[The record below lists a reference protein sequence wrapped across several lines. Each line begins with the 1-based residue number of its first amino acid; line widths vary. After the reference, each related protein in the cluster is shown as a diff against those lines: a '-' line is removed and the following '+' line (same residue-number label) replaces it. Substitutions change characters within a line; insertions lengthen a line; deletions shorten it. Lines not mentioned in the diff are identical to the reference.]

1 MYTVIMRSN
10 MQIRESQL
18 IILTF
23 VFHEVFIST
32 ICLFSQV
39 HGNFYVKN
47 NLIKN
52 SFTRDTQSRMYAAWE

>member
-1 MYTVIMRSN
+1 
-10 MQIRESQL
+10 MQICESQL

-52 SFTRDTQSRMYAAWE
+52 SFTRDTQSRTYAA